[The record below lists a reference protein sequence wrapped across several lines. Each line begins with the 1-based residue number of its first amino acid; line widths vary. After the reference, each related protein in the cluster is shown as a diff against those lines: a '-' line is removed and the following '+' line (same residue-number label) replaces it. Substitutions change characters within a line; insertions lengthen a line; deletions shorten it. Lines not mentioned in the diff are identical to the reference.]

1 MGIVRLYISELKD
14 LMGRPQLPFI
24 PSASL
29 HLACLPQQL
38 NLCDTHTHTK
48 RVNLI
53 SSIQCTDD
61 P

>member
-38 NLCDTHTHTK
+38 NLCDTHTH
-48 RVNLI
+48 
-53 SSIQCTDD
+53 QEGEPD
-61 P
+61 